1 MTRFFALA
9 FAGFIL
15 ASQGSSLAAMQEVSV
30 HPTVLRISRVISAQ
44 TQTITIYGYGFG
56 ENQPYNG
63 NSNYFYMVD
72 IQGNGTGWWRAGCV
86 TKSGDCGTTLSV
98 LSWGPR
104 RIVVTGFTGDGLYPA
119 KGDLVSFF
127 IWNPQTG
134 RGPAAASAMVR

>member
-1 MTRFFALA
+1 MTRFFALT
-9 FAGFIL
+9 FAMFAL
-15 ASQGSSLAAMQEVSV
+15 TSQGSSLGAMQDRDVR
-30 HPTVLRISRVISAQ
+30 PTVLSISRVISAQ

-98 LSWGPR
+98 STWTPK
-104 RIVVTGFTGDGLYPA
+104 RIVVTGFTGDGLYPTS
-119 KGDLVSFF
+119 GDLVSFF

-134 RGPAAASAMVR
+134 RGPGAAAAMVR